1 MTVTS
6 SLSRR
11 HKDDNYQILSVSG
24 MHTMHL
30 EAQNSTNPEKNLSDS
45 KKNDGVEQP
54 KMTPSG
60 QQVEFLAHL

>member
-1 MTVTS
+1 
-6 SLSRR
+6 
-11 HKDDNYQILSVSG
+11 
-24 MHTMHL
+24 MHL